1 MKITA
6 VIIDDERAGRESL
19 RLDLK
24 KFCPGVQIVGM
35 AASGRAGI
43 HLINQFS
50 PELVFL
56 DIEMPEMD
64 GFEMLMACRH
74 LDFAL
79 VFVTAHQHYAIE
91 ALRQNAVDYLCKP
104 VAPDELLQAVDR
116 AVARQAERSLK
127 QRLQATVAA
136 LRKQAGQTTLLLP
149 TSGGQLRVSPNDV
162 LYARSDG
169 NYCRFYLEG
178 GQEYFINWM
187 LKKALER
194 LSACGFMRIH
204 RQYIVN
210 TGKVHTY
217 LPGDGGDLIL
227 LDGSKLPVSRSC
239 KEGLLA
245 ALGA

>member
-1 MKITA
+1 MNITA

-24 KFCPGVQIVGM
+24 KFCPGVQILGM
-35 AASGRAGI
+35 ADSGRAGI
-43 HLINQFS
+43 NLINQAS

-64 GFEMLMACRH
+64 GFEMLMACRT

-79 VFVTAHQHYAIE
+79 VFVTAHQHYAVE
-91 ALRQNAVDYLCKP
+91 ALRQNAVDFLCKP

-116 AVARQAERSLK
+116 AIARQAERSLQ

-136 LRKQAGQTTLLLP
+136 LRKQTLQDTLLIP
-149 TSGGQLRVSPNDV
+149 TSGKHLRISTQDI

-169 NYCRFYLEG
+169 NYCRFFMED

-187 LKKALER
+187 LKKALDR
-194 LSACGFMRIH
+194 LSESGFLRIH

-210 TGKVHTY
+210 LRKVHSY
-217 LPGDGGDLIL
+217 LPGDGGNVIL
-227 LDGSKLPVSRSC
+227 LDGSKLPVSRTC
-239 KEGLLA
+239 KDELLA
-245 ALGA
+245 ALDS